1 MILRCVSE
9 EYIYSMMVVVVV
21 VMVVVVVVVVVVRDV
36 GCRLWLVCLV
46 STER

>member
-9 EYIYSMMVVVVV
+9 EYIYSMMVV